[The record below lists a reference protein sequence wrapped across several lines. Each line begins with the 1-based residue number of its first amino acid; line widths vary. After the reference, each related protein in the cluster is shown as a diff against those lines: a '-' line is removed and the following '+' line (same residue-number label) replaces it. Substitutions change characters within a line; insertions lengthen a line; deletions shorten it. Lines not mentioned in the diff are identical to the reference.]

1 MIPAGPDPTTQASY
15 SFKGAEAI
23 VEYIKCSGPQT
34 CGDGLKCDLKALPR
48 HIKPRENLEAMD
60 GRDDALR

>member
-34 CGDGLKCDLKALPR
+34 CGDGLKCDV
-48 HIKPRENLEAMD
+48 RENLEAMD